1 MIGETGSGKT
11 TLAQHLNG
19 LLWPNNGTIK
29 IDDFFIDGND
39 AKLQKKKKKGI
50 KKLRSYCGM
59 VFSFQNINFLNQLY

>member
-1 MIGETGSGKT
+1 MTKRIMFVGPSGIGKT

-19 LLWPNNGTIK
+19 LLWPNKGTIK

-50 KKLRSYCGM
+50 KKTIYIVR
-59 VFSFQNINFLNQLY
+59 